1 MIIWAGPQ
9 AIAIC
14 GRDVEEWRRS
24 VKVHAV
30 EVHKVVKSGA
40 RLVVGFQSLG
50 QRCGQDA
57 RSGVPLPCTGVAGA
71 KEFHVGCRV
80 DWSTSPFFSEVRL
93 VPDLQVPDLIPVA

>member
-9 AIAIC
+9 AVAIC
-14 GRDVEEWRRS
+14 GGDVEEWRRT

-30 EVHKVVKSGA
+30 EVHKVVKSGG
-40 RLVVGFQSLG
+40 RRVVGFQSLG

-57 RSGVPLPCTGVAGA
+57 RLWIPLPCTGVTGA
-71 KEFHVGCRV
+71 KEFHVGGGV
-80 DWSTSPFFSEVRL
+80 DWSTSPFLSEVRL